1 MTGNDTPL
9 GFDFSGAIYKAV
21 RAHLA
26 KVAGAALDA
35 QVREVRK
42 ALEADAVRCVDRIV
56 RGLQVVQE
64 KHPTRAGAIE
74 VQINLSIP
82 KEDIVG

>member
-1 MTGNDTPL
+1 MMSDDAPL
-9 GFDFSGAIYKAV
+9 GIDFSGDIYEAV

-26 KVAGAALDA
+26 KVAASALDA

-56 RGLQVVQE
+56 RGLQVV
-64 KHPTRAGAIE
+64 
-74 VQINLSIP
+74 
-82 KEDIVG
+82 